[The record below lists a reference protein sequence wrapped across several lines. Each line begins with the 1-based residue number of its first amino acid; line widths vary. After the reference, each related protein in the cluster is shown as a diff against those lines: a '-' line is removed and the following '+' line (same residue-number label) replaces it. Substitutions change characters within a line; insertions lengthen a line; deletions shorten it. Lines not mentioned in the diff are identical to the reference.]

1 MKVKVRVVGKDPE
14 VIELSGYKRKISE
27 LLREL
32 GLLGEEYIV
41 MRGGKVLTEEDEVV
55 DGDEVVLV
63 PVVSGG

>member
-1 MKVKVRVVGKDPE
+1 VKVKVRVVGKDPE
-14 VIELSGYKRKISE
+14 VIELSGYERKVSE

-32 GLLGEEYIV
+32 GLLSEEYIV
-41 MRGGKVLTEEDEVV
+41 MRDGKVLTEDDEVV

>member
-1 MKVKVRVVGKDPE
+1 MRVKVRVVGRDHE
-14 VIELSGYKRKISE
+14 VIELSGNEVKVSD
-27 LLREL
+27 LLRKL
-32 GLLGEEYIV
+32 GLLSEEYIV

>member
-14 VIELSGYKRKISE
+14 VIELSGGRRRVSE
-27 LLREL
+27 LLHEL
-32 GLLGEEYIV
+32 GLLSEEYIV
-41 MRGGKVLTEEDEVV
+41 MRGGKVLTDDDEVV